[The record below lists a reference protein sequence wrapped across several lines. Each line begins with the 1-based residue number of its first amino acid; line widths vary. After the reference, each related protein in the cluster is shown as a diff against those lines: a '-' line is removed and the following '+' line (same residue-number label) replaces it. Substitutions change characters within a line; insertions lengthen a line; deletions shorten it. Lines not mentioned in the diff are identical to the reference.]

1 MMHRWQMSVW
11 KDVPDR
17 MSPGN
22 RKLKQ
27 GDTALHLVKW
37 PKSGPLTTPNA
48 DEDVEQQELPFM
60 VVGVQDSAAPLEDR
74 LEVSYKTKYTLTIWS
89 RNPIPW
95 YLSKGAENLCPHKTH
110 TQMFIAALFLIA
122 KTWKKPRGSL
132 VCEWINKLWH
142 LQTIEYYYC

>member
-1 MMHRWQMSVW
+1 
-11 KDVPDR
+11 

-74 LEVSYKTKYTLTIWS
+74 LEVSYKTKYTLTI
-89 RNPIPW
+89 
-95 YLSKGAENLCPHKTH
+95 
-110 TQMFIAALFLIA
+110 
-122 KTWKKPRGSL
+122 
-132 VCEWINKLWH
+132 
-142 LQTIEYYYC
+142 